1 MNGVRRQNV
10 SDMQVYIRRIKA
22 QESVISFSEQLD
34 GKALEGEKLM
44 VGLRQLD
51 GVEITPVQQEFFGP
65 ELEKHIQHGLL
76 VRDGKKVKLSDEGL
90 FLANEVFY
98 SFVAPFE
105 EI

>member
-1 MNGVRRQNV
+1 MPDLQA
-10 SDMQVYIRRIKA
+10 YIRRVRARKSA
-22 QESVISFSEQLD
+22 VDFSEQLA

-51 GVEITPVQQEFFGP
+51 GVEISPAQQNFFGAD
-65 ELEKHIQHGLL
+65 LKKHIQDGLL
-76 VRDGKKVKLSDEGL
+76 VRDGKKVKLSEEGL